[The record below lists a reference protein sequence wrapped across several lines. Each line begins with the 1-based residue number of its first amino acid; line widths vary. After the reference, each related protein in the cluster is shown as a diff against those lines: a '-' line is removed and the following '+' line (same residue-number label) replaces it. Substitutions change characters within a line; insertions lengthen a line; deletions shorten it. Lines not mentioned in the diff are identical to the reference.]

1 MFVYVVE
8 DDENMSDLIS
18 IDDFDKVVIKIGQV
32 KEAEK
37 IEKSDK
43 LLKLQ
48 VDIGDETRQ
57 IVAGL
62 AKQYAPEELIDR
74 KVAVVV
80 NLQPAKLFGTLSEG
94 MILATG
100 ESAALLSPDECEVG
114 ERIQ

>member
-1 MFVYVVE
+1 
-8 DDENMSDLIS
+8 MSDLIS

-62 AKQYAPEELIDR
+62 Q
-74 KVAVVV
+74 
-80 NLQPAKLFGTLSEG
+80 NS
-94 MILATG
+94 M
-100 ESAALLSPDECEVG
+100 LLKN
-114 ERIQ
+114 

>member
-1 MFVYVVE
+1 
-8 DDENMSDLIS
+8 MSDLIS

-62 AKQYAPEELIDR
+62 AKQYAPEEAWI
-74 KVAVVV
+74 KANENWV
-80 NLQPAKLFGTLSEG
+80 
-94 MILATG
+94 
-100 ESAALLSPDECEVG
+100 
-114 ERIQ
+114 

>member
-1 MFVYVVE
+1 MQKNLKE
-8 DDENMSDLIS
+8 SEDENMSDLIS

-62 AKQYAPEELIDR
+62 AKQYANVKSVKEYNNLNLI
-74 KVAVVV
+74 
-80 NLQPAKLFGTLSEG
+80 Q
-94 MILATG
+94 
-100 ESAALLSPDECEVG
+100 
-114 ERIQ
+114 